1 MTSWA
6 NIVAGIIQAFNLI
19 AGWAR
24 DAGLIRQGAERAE
37 LESLKNQKSIR
48 SEADEI
54 DSRPVPDRD
63 RDVLDRL

>member
-1 MTSWA
+1 MGWA

>member
-37 LESLKNQKSIR
+37 LESLKRRKSIR
-48 SEADEI
+48 SKADEI
-54 DSRPVPDRD
+54 DDRPIPDRD

>member
-1 MTSWA
+1 MAWA
-6 NIVAGIIQAFNLI
+6 EIVAGLIRAFNLI

-24 DAGLIRQGAERAE
+24 DAALVRRGAERAE
-37 LESLKNQKSIR
+37 LESLRRQKSIR

-63 RDVLDRL
+63 DDILKRL